1 MVSRF
6 DRSKPVLSGSVMIT
20 VNRILHVSCIV
31 YSTDKKTSCTYI
43 PYLIS
48 LENRVRI
55 LRQNDLDLMPSSEI
69 PTTFLDFD
77 HRHFIKS

>member
-1 MVSRF
+1 M
-6 DRSKPVLSGSVMIT
+6 
-20 VNRILHVSCIV
+20 
-31 YSTDKKTSCTYI
+31 YI

-55 LRQNDLDLMPSSEI
+55 LRQNDLDLMPSSKI

-77 HRHFIKS
+77 HRRFIKS